1 MTDKSKI
8 AKNQNQ
14 CHFKDTKKLKFILK
28 FVKLLQYFLIKT
40 LSLKVYQKLKT
51 NFIFHLLKGL

>member
-1 MTDKSKI
+1 MKDKSKI

-14 CHFKDTKKLKFILK
+14 CHFKDTKKLKFILE
-28 FVKLLQYFLIKT
+28 FVKLLQYFLI
-40 LSLKVYQKLKT
+40 KVYQKLKT